1 MSKLKQRLAFGS
13 GVIFGFL
20 LCYPNVVTE
29 TVSGLVMDHY
39 ETKINKVN
47 AIKVTDEGLSEI
59 LNQEEKEEKDEKQ
72 DP

>member
-1 MSKLKQRLAFGS
+1 MMPKLKQRLAFGS

-20 LCYPNVVTE
+20 LCYPNVVTG
-29 TVSGLVMDHY
+29 TVSDLVTDHY
-39 ETKINKVN
+39 ETKINEVN

-59 LNQEEKEEKDEKQ
+59 LNPEKEKDEKQ